1 MLKSKLFK
9 EVELDSYFRF
19 TEEGTSLQKTSPF
32 GYTDP
37 LNKMYGEQQIIF
49 VDKEVFTNE

>member
-1 MLKSKLFK
+1 MTLKSFK
-9 EVELDSYFRF
+9 EIPLDTFF
-19 TEEGTSLQKTSPF
+19 KLTEEGTSMQKTSPF

-49 VDKEVFTNE
+49 VDKEVFTND